1 MPHLAPLSNVEAEL
15 DARQTL
21 LTLEAKLGQVPN
33 MYRTLAHAPKV
44 VDAVVSM
51 AQAIRIDLA
60 ANVRELA
67 YLKVIQLTDCH
78 V

>member
-1 MPHLAPLSNVEAEL
+1 MPLLAPLSNDEAEP
-15 DARQTL
+15 DARHTL
-21 LTLEAKLGQVPN
+21 NSLELKLGQVPN
-33 MYRTLAHAPKV
+33 MYRTLAHAPKI

-51 AQAIRIDLA
+51 AQSIRIDLPA
-60 ANVRELA
+60 KIRELA